1 MLPCD
6 IVLVGPG
13 IDVPAPDMGTN
24 ERMMSW
30 IADTYAQ
37 TLGRYLTGT
46 GEELVM
52 FGINIVKM
60 EMMGYKLMPQGMLF
74 DSHRWGYYTATLST
88 LS

>member
-37 TLGRYLTGT
+37 TLGRYLTGA

-60 EMMGYKLMPQGMLF
+60 EMMGYKLMPQGMSF